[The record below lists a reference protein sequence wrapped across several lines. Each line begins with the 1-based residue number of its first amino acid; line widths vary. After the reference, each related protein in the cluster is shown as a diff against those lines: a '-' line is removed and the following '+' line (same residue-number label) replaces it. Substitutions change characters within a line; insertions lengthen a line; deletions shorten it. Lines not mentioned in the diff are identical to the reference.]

1 MIYTPSYEALYQRR
15 RKNIT
20 TTNNSNRCQSNI
32 CKEQRESST
41 VPQKLKYKLYNV
53 CVECK
58 TNWEKSITTNYC
70 KCCGMKLR
78 VRAHR

>member
-1 MIYTPSYEALYQRR
+1 MSYTPSKTALYQR
-15 RKNIT
+15 KQNS
-20 TTNNSNRCQSNI
+20 SNRCQDPI
-32 CKEQRESST
+32 CKQQRVVST

-58 TNWEKSITTNYC
+58 TNWEKSITNC
-70 KCCGMKLR
+70 KCCGMRLR